1 MDSFRAFKARI
12 GLYFEDN
19 NIMDDAKQSIKL
31 KIACGD
37 EGMRRL
43 LASGLSDNE
52 LKDPKVIFDFLE
64 TQLDGT
70 LKINFRVHRLEYS
83 HLMQNTEEPI
93 TTFVSRLREREFKG
107 EVKLHLKPDSTPYID
122 APRRTPVHILPKIYS
137 TAEIHGI

>member
-1 MDSFRAFKARI
+1 MSTKLPYLDWNYQPLVDSFRAFKARI

-19 NIMDDAKQSIKL
+19 NITDDAKQSIKL

-70 LKINFRVHRLEYS
+70 LKFFLEY
-83 HLMQNTEEPI
+83 
-93 TTFVSRLREREFKG
+93 
-107 EVKLHLKPDSTPYID
+107 ID
-122 APRRTPVHILPKIYS
+122 
-137 TAEIHGI
+137 

>member
-1 MDSFRAFKARI
+1 MDSFRAFRARI

-19 NIMDDAKQSIKL
+19 NITDDAKQSIKL
-31 KIACGD
+31 KRACGD

-70 LKINFRVHRLEYS
+70 LKFFLEYIDYNIHMLCRIS
-83 HLMQNTEEPI
+83 MNI
-93 TTFVSRLREREFKG
+93 S
-107 EVKLHLKPDSTPYID
+107 LHLCRDYVKRPLNVNL
-122 APRRTPVHILPKIYS
+122 RFLN
-137 TAEIHGI
+137 